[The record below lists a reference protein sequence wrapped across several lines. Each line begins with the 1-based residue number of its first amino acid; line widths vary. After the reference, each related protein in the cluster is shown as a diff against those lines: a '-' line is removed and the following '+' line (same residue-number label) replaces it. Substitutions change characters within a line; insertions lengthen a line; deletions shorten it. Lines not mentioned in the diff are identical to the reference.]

1 MWQVNPAQKIDFSK
15 KLLIFLCKI
24 TTILDLHLDTMVFV
38 KTGTKYLL
46 IKTHQCTLLYFMGK
60 KQHIFHK
67 LIAKR
72 TNFLTLCR
80 LYYKISANINIY
92 IERERSFFC
101 SIAWRASFFL
111 LERVVS
117 MSWYLNQKTKK
128 RTSLR
133 FRILVFLLF
142 WKKIKKL
149 NSFLKIITTIRAHSS
164 LRNPIKVVYH
174 AKWYLYYLLFISWT
188 LIIF

>member
-1 MWQVNPAQKIDFSK
+1 MNV
-15 KLLIFLCKI
+15 
-24 TTILDLHLDTMVFV
+24 
-38 KTGTKYLL
+38 
-46 IKTHQCTLLYFMGK
+46 LYFTSWGK

-80 LYYKISANINIY
+80 LYYKISVNINIY
-92 IERERSFFC
+92 RERQRSFFC

-117 MSWYLNQKTKK
+117 MSWLQKYLNQKTKK

-142 WKKIKKL
+142 WKKMKKL
-149 NSFLKIITTIRAHSS
+149 NSFLKIIITIRAHCS

-174 AKWYLYYLLFISWT
+174 AKCYLYYLLFISWT
-188 LIIF
+188 LIHFSWKTSL